1 MSRYQGFTQ
10 VLVVLE
16 VIVLFRD
23 IINKYSR
30 NNASNR
36 NSKYDISSM
45 YMQLTCLCT
54 LAIQLSLFAL
64 SHHQQM
70 CSGHAHTHQSKEP
83 RVYCRSQKERHIVPL
98 FSSNSI
104 FIYLLILH
112 HSYYFLTDSY
122 TITVSKFYISNEIFL
137 MLKFNI

>member
-1 MSRYQGFTQ
+1 MNRREVFTQ

-45 YMQLTCLCT
+45 YM
-54 LAIQLSLFAL
+54 
-64 SHHQQM
+64 
-70 CSGHAHTHQSKEP
+70 
-83 RVYCRSQKERHIVPL
+83 
-98 FSSNSI
+98 
-104 FIYLLILH
+104 
-112 HSYYFLTDSY
+112 
-122 TITVSKFYISNEIFL
+122 
-137 MLKFNI
+137 